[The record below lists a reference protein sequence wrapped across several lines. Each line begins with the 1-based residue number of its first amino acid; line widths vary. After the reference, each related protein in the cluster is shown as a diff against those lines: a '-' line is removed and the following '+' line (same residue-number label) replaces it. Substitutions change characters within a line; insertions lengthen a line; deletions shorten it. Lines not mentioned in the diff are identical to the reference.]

1 MQRQSKMS
9 RSGDALWEQYT
20 EGTVEFGKF
29 VFMKLSISFWL
40 AKVNVGLVLKVTKT
54 LFILVFG
61 LPTNDNPRLAFEVL
75 LVVFV
80 LFVADRVQ
88 TDG

>member
-1 MQRQSKMS
+1 
-9 RSGDALWEQYT
+9 
-20 EGTVEFGKF
+20 
-29 VFMKLSISFWL
+29 L

-61 LPTNDNPRLAFEVL
+61 LPTNDNPWLAFEVL